1 MRSVDEAMDLV
12 SRQPLCDW
20 KGLKSNVQFPSY
32 YRFLQMSR
40 LPRKLVTYFTVER
53 LESGC
58 YICAAFLRA
67 HRIARRQLHDFLGNI
82 WYVLSFKLPLV
93 SLGYKTRKKDLS
105 KKLHMRFTCVM
116 TRVHQTGGN
125 RSGLTGYWSNRSGP
139 VPVWAGTKPAQ
150 IQNSNLNSKKW
161 KIPKNTSRCD
171 ESNGVKF
178 SQKFVYLV

>member
-1 MRSVDEAMDLV
+1 MQAAYWAMLEEGRINQATANILMRSVDEAMDLV

-82 WYVLSFKLPLV
+82 L
-93 SLGYKTRKKDLS
+93 
-105 KKLHMRFTCVM
+105 
-116 TRVHQTGGN
+116 
-125 RSGLTGYWSNRSGP
+125 
-139 VPVWAGTKPAQ
+139 
-150 IQNSNLNSKKW
+150 
-161 KIPKNTSRCD
+161 
-171 ESNGVKF
+171 
-178 SQKFVYLV
+178 